1 MKMRIIEFEGT
12 PAEFELVKH
21 HFAATPGSA
30 APVTLEPPSEAEASH
45 KLSPAEQHEIV
56 VKALIR
62 IPLPTTMQ
70 KVFKALLKSSNGV
83 TTEEFAKLLNITRNQ
98 LAGVFGAFGRR
109 LSHTEGFPEGD
120 EEAWLAT
127 NEWNGRVRRYVLTEL
142 GRAALLDKRVH
153 LG

>member
-21 HFAATPGSA
+21 HFSGASGTAET
-30 APVTLEPPSEAEASH
+30 VKSEAPSIPVAIH
-45 KLSPAEQHEIV
+45 KLTPAERHEIV
-56 VKALIR
+56 VKALVR
-62 IPLPTTMQ
+62 IPLPETMQ
-70 KVFKALLKSSNGV
+70 KVFKALLNSSRGV
-83 TTEEFAKLLNITRNQ
+83 TTEEFAKLLKISRNQ

-120 EEAWLAT
+120 EETWLAT